1 MNNLAQDQK
10 LPKEEEKQLS
20 IEDVKLNKDEALK
33 LMTSLL
39 DSYIANS
46 DKIDKANKFS
56 YWLKDYSIYLSRE
69 ETFNPLHLKEYKRGD
84 IVKVN
89 LGYNIDKE
97 LGGLH
102 YCVVLDNKNSKAFKT
117 ITVIPL
123 TSIKPNKKYGF
134 PNIVLGNELYKSIK
148 KKRDD
153 FENIVF
159 TEATKVISQNNT
171 KKKGYSNFA
180 QLHEI
185 MEDLKLLSKIEEEIN
200 GMKSGSIANV
210 NQIRTISKMRIYN
223 PRKNKDIL
231 SGIKLSEE
239 SLELIDT
246 AIVKAFTNFDSK

>member
-1 MNNLAQDQK
+1 MNNLVK
-10 LPKEEEKQLS
+10 KSKEEKELS
-20 IEDVKLNKDEALK
+20 FEDVKSNKDEAIK
-33 LMTSLL
+33 LITSLL
-39 DSYIANS
+39 DSYMLNPK
-46 DKIDKANKFS
+46 KIDKANKFS
-56 YWLKDYSIYLSRE
+56 YWLKDYSMYLSSE

-102 YCVVLDNKNSKAFKT
+102 YCVVLDNKNSKAFHT

-123 TSIKPNKKYGF
+123 TSIKPNKEYTF

-148 KKRDD
+148 EKRDS
-153 FENIVF
+153 FESTVF
-159 TEATKVISQNNT
+159 AEATKVISENKS
-171 KKKGYSNFA
+171 KKKSYSNFV

-185 MEDLKLLSKIEEEIN
+185 MEDLKLLSKIEEEIK

-239 SLELIDT
+239 SLALIDT
-246 AIVKAFTNFDSK
+246 AIIKAFTNFNSEEM